1 MEKIIEAIKT
11 WIGDLSSFALDRVVP
26 SLVLL
31 IVGIIVI
38 RMIMQIVKKTLERSS
53 MEKVAHT
60 LIKSSVRI
68 VLYLLLGLIVA
79 SSMGIDVTG
88 IVALASVLTLAVS
101 LALQNVLGNVFGGFT
116 LLYTKPFSSGDYVEI
131 AGQSG
136 TVEEIGL
143 TYTKLI
149 TADQKLVSIPNNS
162 VTAAQIINYSGTG
175 KRRVTVRVSASYDSQ
190 VQTVLQALREA
201 ANVPTAFFEPEPVAA
216 LESYGESAICYL
228 LHVWCD
234 AAEYYTTLFAI
245 NQNIKVIF
253 DEKGIKMT
261 YPHLNVHIDKN

>member
-131 AGQSG
+131 AGQ
-136 TVEEIGL
+136 IGL

-175 KRRVTVRVSASYDSQ
+175 KRRVTVRVSASYNSQ

-201 ANVPTAFFEPEPVAA
+201 ANVPTAFFEPEPLAA
-216 LESYGESAICYL
+216 LESYGDSAICYL

-253 DEKGIKMT
+253 DEKGIEMT